1 MLGRSH
7 DPLLVSGLWSAGY
20 GGWRTRSPRLFTSS
34 PPSAGGALL
43 LGGRGRRMLCAQDHL
58 LGLVLEDQAL
68 QHLLRDLQLVLV
80 ELAQK
85 DDSGR
90 NAEHV

>member
-1 MLGRSH
+1 
-7 DPLLVSGLWSAGY
+7 
-20 GGWRTRSPRLFTSS
+20 
-34 PPSAGGALL
+34 
-43 LGGRGRRMLCAQDHL
+43 MLCAQDHL